1 MFSVWL
7 GLFVLHVCVYMCV
20 SVCVFLRGV
29 IEVVAKCLPS
39 FGGNVCVCV
48 WGGGGIHLFNF
59 YLCFLSLFNFFILF
73 VSLTSGVVQASFL
86 HGRQN
91 GEGRGGLAVNIQVAH

>member
-48 WGGGGIHLFNF
+48 WGGGVFI
-59 YLCFLSLFNFFILF
+59 YLIFIFVFSLSLIF
-73 VSLTSGVVQASFL
+73 SSFS
-86 HGRQN
+86 
-91 GEGRGGLAVNIQVAH
+91 